1 MEKKLSLALFIFITL
16 IFSCKMDENV
26 SESTIKE
33 PLNYPVTFR
42 DSSVIDNY
50 FGQEVA
56 DPFRWLEDDNSDETL
71 NWVKAQNELTF
82 GYLDKI
88 PFRDKVKDRL
98 TEILNYERYGTPFK
112 KAEKYYY
119 FKNDGL
125 QNQSVMYVMDSLG
138 GESNV
143 VLDPNTLS
151 EDGTIA
157 LGGINFDKAGTY
169 LGYLTSIGGSDWK
182 TAQILELSTGKVL
195 EDKIDWIKFSGLNWH
210 KDGFFY
216 SRYPAPDT
224 NEELTNKNEFHKLY
238 YHKLGTNQEM
248 DVLWYEEKDFP
259 NRNIYA
265 SISEDERFLIVNKVE
280 SSTGNALS
288 VFDLELD
295 TPKEIVLIDSYEKEY
310 SVFDNDGDFL
320 YVLTNFEAPN
330 MRVMK
335 VDINNPGIENW
346 VEIIPEITEP
356 LKGISV
362 LGKKLFVSYLK
373 NAYSQVKVYDMAGKF
388 LQDFEL
394 PGIGSAGGFSGE
406 KDETEAFFS
415 FSSYTIPPSIYMINT
430 ADLSYNLFKKP
441 QLKFDTEQFATEQIW
456 YSSKDGTKI
465 PMFITHKKG
474 LEMNGEN
481 PLLLYGYGGFDVSV
495 TPGFSASRLPLLEND
510 GILVVANIR
519 GGGEFG
525 EEWHL
530 GGTLA
535 NKQNVFDDF
544 IAAAEYLIENKYTS
558 PSKLAIQ
565 GGSNGGLLVGACMTQ
580 RPDLFAVAFPQVGV
594 LDMLRYHKFTIGWAW
609 ATDYGSSE
617 EEEAFKYLY
626 AYSPLHNVKNIEYPA
641 TLVTTADHD
650 DRVVPAHSFKFISEL
665 QHNKAG
671 VNPALIRIETSAGH
685 GAGKPISKHIEET
698 ADIWSFMWY
707 NMGLSPNYK

>member
-238 YHKLGTNQEM
+238 YHKLGTNQEK

>member
-373 NAYSQVKVYDMAGKF
+373 NAYSQVKVYDMEGKF

>member
-56 DPFRWLEDDNSDETL
+56 DPFRWLEDDNSDVTL

-238 YHKLGTNQEM
+238 YHKLGTNQEK

>member
-1 MEKKLSLALFIFITL
+1 
-16 IFSCKMDENV
+16 
-26 SESTIKE
+26 
-33 PLNYPVTFR
+33 
-42 DSSVIDNY
+42 
-50 FGQEVA
+50 
-56 DPFRWLEDDNSDETL
+56 
-71 NWVKAQNELTF
+71 
-82 GYLDKI
+82 LDKI